1 MRVVLYSRWCRFMIS
16 VVVSMMMKFVLLVIR
31 LSVMNCVEFVNMVSD
46 ISVLC

>member
-1 MRVVLYSRWCRFMIS
+1 MIS